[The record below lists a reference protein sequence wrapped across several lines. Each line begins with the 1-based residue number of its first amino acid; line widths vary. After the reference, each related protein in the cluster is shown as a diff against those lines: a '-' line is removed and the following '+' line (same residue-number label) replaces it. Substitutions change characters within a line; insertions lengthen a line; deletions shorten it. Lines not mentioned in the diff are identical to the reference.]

1 LNCRA
6 LITFPHESSLPRD
19 QLAINPHY
27 GQVDN
32 PQALAD
38 QLKVNLKVITTI
50 AATIPFTIKIY
61 DAEKAPPSFPLATA
75 SQGGTPP
82 LATTPREIA
91 LCLSYYSSYNRPRFR
106 GRLYIPYT
114 YITGSLGARP
124 TQVQRDFVLNSWGGA
139 LGRNLP
145 PNMNLIVW
153 SRFDKKAYG
162 VTNLWVD
169 DEWDIVR
176 SRGLRGTARSLGT
189 IP

>member
-1 LNCRA
+1 VNCRVT
-6 LITFPHESSLPRD
+6 IGFPFDTALPRD
-19 QLAINPHY
+19 VIQINPHY

-32 PQALAD
+32 PQALVD
-38 QLKVNLKVITTI
+38 KLLVNLKTVTTI
-50 AATIPFTIKIY
+50 GATMPFTIKAY
-61 DAEKAPPSFPLATA
+61 DAEKAPPSFPLAVA
-75 SQGGTPP
+75 SQAGTIPVP
-82 LATTPREIA
+82 STPREVA

-114 YITGSLGARP
+114 LITGSLGSRP
-124 TQVQRDFVLNSWGGA
+124 TSTQRDFVLNSWGGA

-169 DEWDIVR
+169 DEWDTVR
-176 SRGLRGTARSLGT
+176 SRGGKPTTRSLAT